1 MINPWSKIKEFVH
14 ENDGNTDATLSLSMG
29 ELQWLIQEHM
39 ENRSLKQVIEKNS
52 DEKRLKSIRYRR
64 PLWETTKTWSTAL
77 YYRI

>member
-52 DEKRLKSIRYRR
+52 GEKRLKSIRYRR
-64 PLWETTKTWSTAL
+64 PL
-77 YYRI
+77 

>member
-14 ENDGNTDATLSLSMG
+14 ENDGNTDATLSLSMD

-52 DEKRLKSIRYRR
+52 DEKRLDKIRYRR
-64 PLWETTKTWSTAL
+64 PL
-77 YYRI
+77 

>member
-1 MINPWSKIKEFVH
+1 MTNPWSKIKEFVH
-14 ENDGNTDATLSLSMG
+14 ENDGNTDATLSLSMD

-64 PLWETTKTWSTAL
+64 PL
-77 YYRI
+77 

>member
-29 ELQWLIQEHM
+29 ELQWLIHEHM

-52 DEKRLKSIRYRR
+52 DEKRLDKIRYRR
-64 PLWETTKTWSTAL
+64 PL
-77 YYRI
+77 